1 MLKLLNLSAN
11 QKLVCLPAQRKKG
24 RMGKVEKGSEEGE
37 DRERKGGG
45 GKVEKGR
52 EEAGKVKKG
61 GGKVGNWR

>member
-1 MLKLLNLSAN
+1 
-11 QKLVCLPAQRKKG
+11 
-24 RMGKVEKGSEEGE
+24 MGKVEKGSEEGE